1 MTRLADLLDALERTG
16 NQPGRPVSTHL
27 DPALNAAAKA
37 AVALG
42 LADSVSALTSTALH
56 AELRRLALRAVLD
69 AHYVQRPA
77 DRPHVAEVA
86 LFLAEAR
93 KLPIAGRADLSAVL
107 HTLAD
112 AMGADV
118 DPETLLA
125 ATVGHL
131 AIGGS
136 AA

>member
-1 MTRLADLLDALERTG
+1 MAQLADLLDALERIG
-16 NQPGRPVSTHL
+16 DQPGRPVSAHL
-27 DPALNAAAKA
+27 DPAINDAAKT

-42 LADSVSALTSTALH
+42 LTESVSALTGTALH
-56 AELRRLALRAVLD
+56 AELRRLALRAALD
-69 AHYVQRPA
+69 GHYDRWPD

-86 LFLAEAR
+86 LFLAAAR
-93 KLPIAGRADLSAVL
+93 KLPVADRPELPTAL
-107 HTLAD
+107 REMAD

-125 ATVGHL
+125 ATAGHL
-131 AIGGS
+131 AISGS

>member
-1 MTRLADLLDALERTG
+1 MAELTDLLDALERVG
-16 NQPGRPVSTHL
+16 DQPGRPVSAHL
-27 DPALNAAAKA
+27 DPALNEAAKA

-42 LADSVSALTSTALH
+42 LTESVSALTGAALH
-56 AELRRLALRAVLD
+56 AELRRLALRGVLD
-69 AHYVQRPA
+69 AHYAQRPD

-86 LFLAEAR
+86 RYLAAAR
-93 KLPIAGRADLSAVL
+93 KLPVADRPDLPKVL
-107 HTLAD
+107 YEMAD
-112 AMGADV
+112 VMGADI

-131 AIGGS
+131 AISGS

>member
-1 MTRLADLLDALERTG
+1 MTQLADLLDALERTG
-16 NQPGRPVSTHL
+16 DQPGRPVSAHL
-27 DPALNAAAKA
+27 DPALNEAAKA

-42 LADSVSALTSTALH
+42 LAESVSALTGAALH
-56 AELRRLALRAVLD
+56 GELRRLALRAVLD
-69 AHYVQRPA
+69 AHYAQRPD

-86 LFLAEAR
+86 LFLAKAR
-93 KLPIAGRADLSAVL
+93 KLPFADRADLPSVL
-107 HTLAD
+107 RLLAD
-112 AMGADV
+112 AMGTDV

>member
-1 MTRLADLLDALERTG
+1 MAQLADLLDALERTG
-16 NQPGRPVSTHL
+16 DQPGRPISAHL
-27 DPALNAAAKA
+27 DPALNEAAKA

-42 LADSVSALTSTALH
+42 LAESVSALTGSALH

-69 AHYVQRPA
+69 AHYAQQPD

-86 LFLAEAR
+86 LFLAKAR
-93 KLPIAGRADLSAVL
+93 KLPIAGSADLPAVL
-107 HTLAD
+107 RRVAD
-112 AMGADV
+112 AIGPGV

>member
-1 MTRLADLLDALERTG
+1 MTQLADLLDALDRTG
-16 NQPGRPVSTHL
+16 NQPGRPVSAHL
-27 DPALNAAAKA
+27 DPALNEAAKA

-42 LADSVSALTSTALH
+42 LAESVSALTGAALH
-56 AELRRLALRAVLD
+56 AELRRLALRAVLN
-69 AHYVQRPA
+69 AHYAQRPQ

-86 LFLAEAR
+86 MFLAQAR
-93 KLPIAGRADLSAVL
+93 RLPIAGRAELSAVL
-107 HTLAD
+107 HALAD

-131 AIGGS
+131 TIGGS

>member
-1 MTRLADLLDALERTG
+1 MADLLDALERTG
-16 NQPGRPVSTHL
+16 DQPGRPVSAHL
-27 DPALNAAAKA
+27 DPALNEAAKA

-42 LADSVSALTSTALH
+42 LAESVSALTGATLYT
-56 AELRRLALRAVLD
+56 ELRRLALRAVLD
-69 AHYVQRPA
+69 AHYVQRPD

-86 LFLAEAR
+86 LFLAKAR
-93 KLPIAGRADLSAVL
+93 KLPVAGRADISVVLRAV
-107 HTLAD
+107 AD
-112 AMGADV
+112 AMGSDV

-131 AIGGS
+131 AVGGS